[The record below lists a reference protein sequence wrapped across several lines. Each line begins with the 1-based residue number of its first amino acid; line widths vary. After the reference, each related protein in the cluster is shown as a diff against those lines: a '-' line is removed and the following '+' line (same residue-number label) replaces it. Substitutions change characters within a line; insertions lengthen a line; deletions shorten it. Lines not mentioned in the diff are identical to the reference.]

1 MNGLINRSIQC
12 FVRDT
17 YGEDTWRRIARSLGV
32 GGDGYEMM
40 LDYPDDETD
49 RLIAIAASE
58 LGKDKQTLL
67 EDLGTYL
74 VSHETTRGIRR
85 LLRFCG
91 ETFTE
96 FLHALYDL
104 PSRAQLAMPG
114 LVIPELEV
122 REDPP
127 GQFRIF
133 VLSDRQG
140 WGDVVL
146 GLLRAM
152 ADDFG
157 ALVLMERGA
166 GSGPIAVIEVKLLD
180 GRFAEGRDFSLIE
193 DAPVGLADAPPDTG
207 RAAAAVPVAEAVE
220 ATPDMDGD
228 AMSAPAAGPARIRVE
243 AARPASAGASPRGS
257 AGASTAPAS
266 STREAGE

>member
-17 YGEDTWRRIARSLGV
+17 YGEETWRRVARSLGV
-32 GGDGYEMM
+32 GRDGYEMM

-49 RLIAIAASE
+49 RLVALAASV
-58 LGKDKQTLL
+58 LGKDRQTLL

-152 ADDFG
+152 ADDYG

-180 GRFAEGRDFSLIE
+180 GRFAEGRDFALIE
-193 DAPVGLADAPPDTG
+193 DVPGALADGGNASG
-207 RAAAAVPVAEAVE
+207 VAAGVAAGAVSGAGPVAGSAGSIPPAQGGEAL
-220 ATPDMDGD
+220 
-228 AMSAPAAGPARIRVE
+228 SALAAGPARLRGE
-243 AARPASAGASPRGS
+243 AAGHATAGAPVRG
-257 AGASTAPAS
+257 TEQ
-266 STREAGE
+266 EAGE